1 MIKKISKEALNYMKC
16 KNLFIGLFILV
27 LNISACASQTK
38 NLNGKYISTFDS
50 NIYYEFDGNNYSTSV
65 KREDMLVT
73 DSGNG
78 TFVNEDGKITLY
90 MNGDENIKIK
100 MGFLYDEYIGS
111 IWEGNLPDD
120 NFKESYIS
128 LDLLEEV
135 QYERYFKEDKTYEEE
150 VIVNGEIVR
159 TEHGTYTVSGDKV
172 VCTSEEDLI
181 TTFINVEDTVFVLN
195 S

>member
-1 MIKKISKEALNYMKC
+1 MKC

-90 MNGDENIKIK
+90 MNGDEKIKLK

-111 IWEGNLPDD
+111 IWEIGRA
-120 NFKESYIS
+120 SCR
-128 LDLLEEV
+128 
-135 QYERYFKEDKTYEEE
+135 ER
-150 VIVNGEIVR
+150 V
-159 TEHGTYTVSGDKV
+159 
-172 VCTSEEDLI
+172 
-181 TTFINVEDTVFVLN
+181 
-195 S
+195 